1 MGIAKELLGLLKRK
15 IEPARW
21 HNLRSTKPVSH
32 AFGFDRGTPIDRFY
46 IEEFLKTN
54 QSLIKG
60 NVLEIAESTYS
71 KKFGSNVTSFE
82 VLHYAAKNNNA
93 TIIGDLTKT
102 ETLPENKIDCFICT
116 QTLNFIYDFKA
127 AIKGS
132 FHLLKPG
139 GVMLCTVAGLCQVSR
154 YDMDR
159 WGDYWR
165 FTTKSIQQSFEE
177 AFGNNVKVTAYGN
190 VLSATA
196 LLQGITVE
204 ELTREELLFRDDDYQ
219 VVITIVATKPSN
231 Q

>member
-1 MGIAKELLGLLKRK
+1 MGIAKEILSLLKRK
-15 IEPARW
+15 TQPLSW
-21 HNLRSTKPVSH
+21 HHLRSLEPVQRN
-32 AFGFDRGTPIDRFY
+32 FGHYRGTSIDRFY
-46 IEEFLKTN
+46 MEEFLKTN

-60 NVLEIAESTYS
+60 NVLEIADNTYS
-71 KKFGSNVTSFE
+71 KKFGNNVTSFE
-82 VLHYAAKNNNA
+82 VLHYDSKNNKA
-93 TIIGDLTKT
+93 TIVGDLTKH
-102 ETLPENKIDCFICT
+102 ETLPENRIDCFICT

-139 GVMLCTVAGLCQVSR
+139 GVMLCTVAGLCQISR

-165 FTTKSIQQSFEE
+165 FTSKSIQQSFEE
-177 AFGNNVKVTAYGN
+177 VFGNNVKITAYGN

-204 ELTREELLFRDDDYQ
+204 ELTKEELLFCDEDYQ
-219 VVITIVATKPSN
+219 VLITIVATKPSN
-231 Q
+231 A

>member
-1 MGIAKELLGLLKRK
+1 MGIAKEILGLLKRRK
-15 IEPARW
+15 QPLSW
-21 HNLRSTKPVSH
+21 HNLRSTEPVQRN
-32 AFGFDRGTPIDRFY
+32 FGHYRGTSIDRFY
-46 IEEFLKTN
+46 IEEFLITN

-60 NVLEIAESTYS
+60 NVLEIAENTYS
-71 KKFGSNVTSFE
+71 KKFGGNVASFE
-82 VLHYAAKNNNA
+82 VLHYDSKNNNV
-93 TIIGDLTKT
+93 TIVGDLTKT
-102 ETLPENKIDCFICT
+102 ETLPENRIDCFICT

-177 AFGNNVKVTAYGN
+177 VFGNNVKVTAYGN

-204 ELTREELLFRDDDYQ
+204 ELTTEELLFCDDDYQ
-219 VVITIVATKPSN
+219 VVITIVATKSEN
-231 Q
+231 A